1 MIIAQ
6 TRIPDETNETTQVKA
21 LLDHVDLTGAVVTAD
36 AAHAS
41 PRDRRSTSPASGA
54 RTTC

>member
-6 TRIPDETNETTQVKA
+6 TRIPDDTNETTQVKA
-21 LLDHVDLTGAVVTAD
+21 LLDPVDLTGAVVTAD
-36 AAHAS
+36 AAHAQ
-41 PRDRRSTSPASGA
+41 PRDRGVHRRAARA